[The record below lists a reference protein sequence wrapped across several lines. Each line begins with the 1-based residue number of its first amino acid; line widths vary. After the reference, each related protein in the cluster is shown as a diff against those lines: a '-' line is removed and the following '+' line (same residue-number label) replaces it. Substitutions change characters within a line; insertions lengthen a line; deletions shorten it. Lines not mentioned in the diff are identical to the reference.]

1 MCMRLAFTRLDAW
14 LLGMVFIWGSNFTI
28 IKAALREFPE
38 LGFNA
43 LRMVTASAL
52 FALILAHRQQLWAGR
67 GFTRHDWLRILL
79 LAVVGHFLYQL
90 LFLGGV
96 ARTSV
101 ANSSLIFGCTPV
113 TVALLSAW
121 LGHERVSLV
130 RWAGA
135 ALSLSGVYLVVA
147 GGSQRGASLTGDMLV
162 AVAMFSWALYTVGSR
177 SLLARHSPLVV
188 TGYTMAIGSLLY
200 APFGVPSLVR
210 LDWAAIS
217 VAGWLGLLYSAVFAL
232 VVSYLIWYTAVQ
244 RVGNSRT
251 SIYSNV
257 VPLVAISVAALVLGE
272 SIALRQ
278 ILGAAAI
285 LGGVAVTRLEFG
297 VVEAQGPA
305 ES

>member
-1 MCMRLAFTRLDAW
+1 MRLAFTRLDAW
-14 LLGMVFIWGSNFTI
+14 LLVMVLIWGSNFTV

-43 LRMVTASAL
+43 LRMAAASAL
-52 FALILAHRQQLWAGR
+52 FAIILAHRRQLWAGR
-67 GFTRHDWLRILL
+67 GFTRHDWIRIVL

-96 ARTSV
+96 ARTTVS
-101 ANSSLIFGCTPV
+101 NSSLIFGCTPV

-135 ALSLSGVYLVVA
+135 ALSLTGVYLVVA

-162 AVAMFSWALYTVGSR
+162 AVAMISWALYTVGSR

-210 LDWAAIS
+210 LQWASIS

-232 VVSYLIWYTAVQ
+232 VVAYLIWYTAVQ

-257 VPLVAISVAALVLGE
+257 VPLVAMSVAALVLAE
-272 SIALRQ
+272 PIALRQ

-285 LGGVAVTRLEFG
+285 LGGVAITRLEFA
-297 VVEAQGPA
+297 VVQAQGPA

>member
-1 MCMRLAFTRLDAW
+1 
-14 LLGMVFIWGSNFTI
+14 
-28 IKAALREFPE
+28 
-38 LGFNA
+38 
-43 LRMVTASAL
+43 
-52 FALILAHRQQLWAGR
+52 
-67 GFTRHDWLRILL
+67 
-79 LAVVGHFLYQL
+79 
-90 LFLGGV
+90 
-96 ARTSV
+96 
-101 ANSSLIFGCTPV
+101 
-113 TVALLSAW
+113 
-121 LGHERVSLV
+121 
-130 RWAGA
+130 
-135 ALSLSGVYLVVA
+135 
-147 GGSQRGASLTGDMLV
+147 
-162 AVAMFSWALYTVGSR
+162 
-177 SLLARHSPLVV
+177 
-188 TGYTMAIGSLLY
+188 
-200 APFGVPSLVR
+200 
-210 LDWAAIS
+210 

>member
-1 MCMRLAFTRLDAW
+1 MRLAFTRLDAW

-67 GFTRHDWLRILL
+67 GFTRHDWVRILL

-121 LGHERVSLV
+121 LGHERVSVV

-200 APFGVPSLVR
+200 VPFGVPSLVR

-217 VAGWLGLLYSAVFAL
+217 LAGWLGLLYSAVFAL

-257 VPLVAISVAALVLGE
+257 VPLVAMSVAALVLGE

-285 LGGVAVTRLEFG
+285 LGGVAVTRLEFA

>member
-1 MCMRLAFTRLDAW
+1 MRLAFTRLDAW

-67 GFTRHDWLRILL
+67 GFTRHDWVRILL

-257 VPLVAISVAALVLGE
+257 VPLVAMSVAALVLAE
-272 SIALRQ
+272 PITLRQ
-278 ILGAAAI
+278 IFGAAAI
-285 LGGVAVTRLEFG
+285 LSGVAVTRLEFG
-297 VVEAQGPA
+297 VVQAQGPA